1 MGMVA
6 APLLIGEMIQDPNKK
21 WRAMRMVPILG
32 AIASELLWTMKIS
45 HDRKR
50 EEESHAALEACR
62 EQQCR

>member
-6 APLLIGEMIQDPNKK
+6 APLFIGELIHDSEKR
-21 WRAMRMVPILG
+21 WRAMRMVPVAGALG
-32 AIASELLWTMKIS
+32 SELLWTMKIA

-50 EEESHAALEACR
+50 EEEAHAALEACR